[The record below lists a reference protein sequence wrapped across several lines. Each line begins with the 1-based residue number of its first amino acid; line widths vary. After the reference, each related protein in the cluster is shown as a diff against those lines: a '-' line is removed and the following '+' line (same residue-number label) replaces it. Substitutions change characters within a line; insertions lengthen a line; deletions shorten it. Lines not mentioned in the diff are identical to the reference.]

1 MEKTTNESKLWV
13 LIGEALFVQSI
24 IETNMVRRM
33 KMFNHVMELVF
44 GMILQKNGTMINRK
58 LTNHDTNPLESLENY
73 R

>member
-1 MEKTTNESKLWV
+1 M
-13 LIGEALFVQSI
+13 QSI